1 MCQACRC
8 LLVWYFTIFL
18 VLLAEGRGFAQ
29 TASTNPNA
37 TTVPANVATLRTLVD
52 WDSTKATD
60 SIHTIGTKA
69 YSASDQYL
77 ARSSVTVNVSN
88 KPTVVFTTPANGS
101 TVKGMV
107 NIVAQATGPVAMIRL
122 EMGGNYLAT
131 SPPPL
136 SFSWNSMK
144 VANGSHTIYAYA
156 YNASGNFLARGSVSV
171 NAQNLTVTPTPDPT
185 STPKPV
191 PTVTPTPTA
200 NPTATATATVTP
212 TPDPTSTPK
221 PVPTVTPTPTATPTA
236 TATATV
242 TPTPEPTSTPT
253 PVPTATPTPALGTA
267 TNLSA
272 TAVSSSE
279 VDLKWTATSG
289 SVAGYK
295 VFRNGIEVATT
306 SGTGTSYQDTQL
318 APSTTYTD
326 TVAAYNSA
334 GNTSAQSNSG
344 IATTFVVPPRNC
356 VTPAIPSGAVVLNHI
371 EGDNT
376 SAIQAS
382 INANPAGTTFY
393 FNAGTYRLEGN
404 TYPAAEGLM
413 AKNNDVFM
421 GACGATLNG
430 AVLLTSFTEGNGYYE
445 ATGVPIEATTDTRSP
460 LCDGTHP
467 LCTQDQDL
475 FFDNVPLVP
484 VGSVGALTTG
494 TWYFD
499 RTNANVY
506 LFDNPAGHTVELGVA
521 LAAFG
526 NTNNNVTGLTIEGLT
541 IEKFGPENGDAAI
554 GDQFPGSNW
563 LIKNNE
569 VLLNH
574 AVGIN
579 LGNGSTAQG
588 NYIHSNGQLAGDGA
602 SSSQFINNEM
612 TANNY
617 AGYKSTPGIG
627 GLKFSGVI
635 NVKVIGN
642 YIHDNIGVNPPNGNG
657 GATGVWFDADSGEQ
671 TAGTPGP
678 ITMENN
684 YIANNGGPAL
694 LCEISHYCTIFDN
707 IVVNEGYQNTWG
719 FAGAIRSDESDHETI
734 YGNIVTGGQI
744 GINAIQQ
751 NRGTS
756 PVTGAPHEIT
766 NLNVHDNVITL
777 TSSSQMAAGIW
788 IDDGDT
794 SVLTSN
800 NNHYQ
805 NDTYNG
811 LDFNSTPFAWTPGSW
826 FDQLQWQGAGN
837 DTTGT
842 FNQ

>member
-1 MCQACRC
+1 MR
-8 LLVWYFTIFL
+8 LYNY
-18 VLLAEGRGFAQ
+18 VLSSSAI
-29 TASTNPNA
+29 TALHN
-37 TTVPANVATLRTLVD
+37 
-52 WDSTKATD
+52 
-60 SIHTIGTKA
+60 
-69 YSASDQYL
+69 SDL
-77 ARSSVTVNVSN
+77 
-88 KPTVVFTTPANGS
+88 G
-101 TVKGMV
+101 
-107 NIVAQATGPVAMIRL
+107 L
-122 EMGGNYLAT
+122 
-131 SPPPL
+131 
-136 SFSWNSMK
+136 
-144 VANGSHTIYAYA
+144 
-156 YNASGNFLARGSVSV
+156 
-171 NAQNLTVTPTPDPT
+171 
-185 STPKPV
+185 
-191 PTVTPTPTA
+191 
-200 NPTATATATVTP
+200 
-212 TPDPTSTPK
+212 
-221 PVPTVTPTPTATPTA
+221 TPTPTATPTA
-236 TATATV
+236 TATATPNATATTTATATV
-242 TPTPEPTSTPT
+242 TPTPHPTSTPT
-253 PVPTATPTPALGTA
+253 PVPSASSTPALGTA

-356 VTPAIPSGAVVLNHI
+356 VTPAIPSGAVVLNPI

-376 SAIQAS
+376 STIQAS
-382 INANPAGTTFY
+382 INANPAGKTFY

-506 LFDNPAGHTVELGVA
+506 LFDNPAGHTVDLGVA

-526 NTNNNVTGLTIEGLT
+526 NTNNNVTGVTIEGLT
-541 IEKFGPENGDAAI
+541 IEKFGPENQNAAI

-569 VLLNH
+569 VQLNH

-588 NYIHSNGQLAGDGA
+588 NYIHSNGQLAGGGS
-602 SSSQFINNEM
+602 SSSQFINNELS
-612 TANNY
+612 ANNY
-617 AGYKSTPGIG
+617 AGYSSDNGIG
-627 GLKFSGVI
+627 GLKFGGVI
-635 NVKVIGN
+635 NVNVIGN

-694 LCEISHYCTIFDN
+694 VCEISHYCTIFDN

-744 GINAIQQ
+744 GINGIQQ

-766 NLNVHDNVITL
+766 NLDIHDNVITL

-794 SVLTSN
+794 SVLTTN
-800 NNHYQ
+800 NNYYQ
-805 NDTYNG
+805 NNTYNG
-811 LDFNSTPFAWTPGSW
+811 LRYQGTPYQWSTGNAAGVP
-826 FDQLQWQGAGN
+826 QWQGAGN
-837 DTTGT
+837 DATGT